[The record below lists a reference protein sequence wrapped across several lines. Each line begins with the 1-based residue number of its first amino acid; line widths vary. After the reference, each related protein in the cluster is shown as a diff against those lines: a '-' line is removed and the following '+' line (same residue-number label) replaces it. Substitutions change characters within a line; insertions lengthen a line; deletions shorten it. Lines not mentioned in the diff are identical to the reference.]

1 MKQAILLL
9 LTSLTF
15 AQSPWTREKGKTYL
29 QVGFTSLSYNSFQLN
44 GKKVDIAGKVNDQT
58 FQIYSEY
65 GLTKNLEAQVILP
78 YKVIAVDNSL
88 TSKSTNLS
96 GFGNLTFG
104 LKYKWFDK
112 NWKIS
117 SGIIYSANSIKIDA
131 VNSLSTGFNAATI
144 LPYISVGTSIN
155 KWYYFANIGYGY
167 MNNNYS
173 DYLKATFEVGYNI
186 IENGHL
192 IFVLDTRNIINK
204 ESAFLK
210 DTAQWSSYLDRQT
223 FNAIGLK
230 ANYEFSKDKF
240 GANFAAIG
248 ATGIDNAPLA
258 PTFNVGIYS
267 KF

>member
-1 MKQAILLL
+1 MKTIILLL

-29 QVGFTSLSYNSFQLN
+29 QVGFTSLSYNSFQLD
-44 GKKVDIAGKVNDQT
+44 GKKIDIAGKVNDQT

-65 GLTKNLEAQVILP
+65 GISKNLEAQVILP
-78 YKVIAVDNSL
+78 YKNIAVDNSL

-204 ESAFLK
+204 ESAFLN

-248 ATGIDNAPLA
+248 ATGINNAALA
-258 PTFNVGIYS
+258 PTFNVGIYT